1 MDEMRKNQE
10 LELFYEKERA
20 IGFPRRKARVIF
32 WGRLLFAVTSI
43 CLVIVLAL
51 GRGDGANG
59 FWGKLFGFTPNNG
72 SDPAG
77 DGQNVTEDTSE
88 EQAEGDDTAAET
100 ETIAN
105 ESTSDGNNAE
115 DESTVEE
122 EKTTGDE
129 TAEISSVDLSEAERG
144 SGYIVNY
151 SSKEYDI
158 EGLLEMGFHADLSLT
173 SQAPIVLI
181 LHTHTSEGYADY
193 DALEPTSMLKSSVVA
208 IGETLATALNECGIP
223 TVHCTVIHDGEGD
236 AYENAAKT
244 VEAMMRIY
252 PTLEYVIDLHRM
264 ILTDNEGN
272 EIKTCSADASAQIR
286 ITVSSEGALTKG
298 ALSLALC
305 LRRELNSNGAKMCM
319 PIVLTDAEYN
329 AASALYYLKLDV
341 GSLGNT
347 SSEAMAAA
355 ERFAEAL
362 EALLKVRKH

>member
-1 MDEMRKNQE
+1 MDEIKRGGE
-10 LELFYEKERA
+10 LERLSANGYEV
-20 IGFPRRKARVIF
+20 GFPRRRRRISAWAARIAICVAVCLAVGVAISSGGGEA
-32 WGRLLFAVTSI
+32 WARLRAFAI
-43 CLVIVLAL
+43 
-51 GRGDGANG
+51 GGGFDFDDNG
-59 FWGKLFGFTPNNG
+59 FLGDDNTIEETAEENE
-72 SDPAG
+72 STSAG
-77 DGQNVTEDTSE
+77 GIFNESEEDTSE
-88 EQAEGDDTAAET
+88 KVSTEESESKEGDEVIAA
-100 ETIAN
+100 
-105 ESTSDGNNAE
+105 
-115 DESTVEE
+115 
-122 EKTTGDE
+122 
-129 TAEISSVDLSEAERG
+129 DLSDSERG
-144 SGYIVNY
+144 DAYIINY
-151 SSKEYDI
+151 SDLKIDA
-158 EGLLEMGFHADLSLT
+158 EGLLEMGFHADLSPT

-193 DALEPTSMLKSSVVA
+193 DALEPTSVLKSSVVA
-208 IGETLATALNECGIP
+208 LGETLATTLNECGIP

-244 VEAMMRIY
+244 IEAMMRIY

-272 EIKTCSADASAQIR
+272 AIKTCSADASAQIR

-362 EALLKVRKH
+362 EALLKARKH